1 MLFSLRA
8 RLRPWRFAVV
18 FLPSVK
24 LPLLVIF
31 GVRDI
36 LAAFGSEMRLQK
48 ERFYL
53 CSMRFLNRSFQ
64 FMCESFFW
72 LSARTSRSVFAT
84 ALFRCYV
91 EKPANA
97 DEVPQIELSV
107 HTGGGFYIDLLA
119 VPFEYPFPGKQG
131 QSPSLILRSYIRE
144 KSDVTEWTKNV
155 AVVCGSV
162 SERSFDRQAV
172 FK

>member
-1 MLFSLRA
+1 MLNAFFKIEAFS
-8 RLRPWRFAVV
+8 
-18 FLPSVK
+18 SCVK
-24 LPLLVIF
+24 V
-31 GVRDI
+31 
-36 LAAFGSEMRLQK
+36 
-48 ERFYL
+48 
-53 CSMRFLNRSFQ
+53 
-64 FMCESFFW
+64 FFW

-84 ALFRCYV
+84 APFRCYV

-131 QSPSLILRSYIRE
+131 QSPSLIFEKLHTG

-155 AVVCGSV
+155 AVVCSSV

-172 FK
+172 FNKDQQLFSHALEKTEKNKLFSHARVCFLFFQYRHMHAQCF